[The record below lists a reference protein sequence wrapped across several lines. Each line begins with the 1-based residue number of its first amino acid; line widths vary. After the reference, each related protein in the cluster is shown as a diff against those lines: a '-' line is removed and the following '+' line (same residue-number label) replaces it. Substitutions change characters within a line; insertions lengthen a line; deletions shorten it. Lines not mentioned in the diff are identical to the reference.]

1 MTIKKTIAIASAKGG
16 VGKSTVCSFLATV
29 LSKDSK
35 VGILDADIYGP
46 NQDILFDIN
55 DKNIEVDKKNT
66 DRPYIPKK
74 VDNISLNSLGFLL
87 DKNAA
92 IWRGPMLS
100 SAINQIYEK
109 TNWDE
114 LDFLLIDM
122 PPGTGDAYLTVCQKI
137 VPDFVILVST
147 ISKLSI
153 ADLRR
158 SEHVFA
164 SLNTKVLG
172 IILNNIHQSDDFQ
185 SFNLETENTVLDR
198 LEYDKKFIDSTY
210 PFDDLKLDPLFLNT
224 IRKSKSMNR
233 FLLILLLSFPIFGE
247 EINDPFEDLNRDIF
261 IFNEKLDEKLLKPA
275 ALTYRKVTP
284 QFARTGVTN
293 FFNNLEE
300 IDTTINQVLQG
311 EIKYA
316 FNDAGRFVINSTIGL
331 FGLIDV
337 ASKMGLEK
345 HEEDFGQ
352 TLGVWGFDS
361 GPYIMIPFLGPS
373 NPRDL
378 LSRPIS
384 SFLSGTFAMEDNDV
398 KITLVGIDA
407 LETRERLLDA
417 ETLIIGDKYIFV
429 KDAYIQSREYEINN
443 GSTEDDEFL
452 DDMEDIFG
460 DD

>member
-1 MTIKKTIAIASAKGG
+1 M
-16 VGKSTVCSFLATV
+16 
-29 LSKDSK
+29 
-35 VGILDADIYGP
+35 
-46 NQDILFDIN
+46 
-55 DKNIEVDKKNT
+55 
-66 DRPYIPKK
+66 
-74 VDNISLNSLGFLL
+74 
-87 DKNAA
+87 
-92 IWRGPMLS
+92 
-100 SAINQIYEK
+100 
-109 TNWDE
+109 
-114 LDFLLIDM
+114 
-122 PPGTGDAYLTVCQKI
+122 
-137 VPDFVILVST
+137 
-147 ISKLSI
+147 
-153 ADLRR
+153 
-158 SEHVFA
+158 H
-164 SLNTKVLG
+164 
-172 IILNNIHQSDDFQ
+172 
-185 SFNLETENTVLDR
+185 
-198 LEYDKKFIDSTY
+198 
-210 PFDDLKLDPLFLNT
+210 
-224 IRKSKSMNR
+224 R
-233 FLLILLLSFPIFGE
+233 FLLILLLSIPIFGE

-452 DDMEDIFG
+452 DDMDDIFG

>member
-1 MTIKKTIAIASAKGG
+1 M
-16 VGKSTVCSFLATV
+16 
-29 LSKDSK
+29 
-35 VGILDADIYGP
+35 
-46 NQDILFDIN
+46 
-55 DKNIEVDKKNT
+55 
-66 DRPYIPKK
+66 
-74 VDNISLNSLGFLL
+74 
-87 DKNAA
+87 
-92 IWRGPMLS
+92 
-100 SAINQIYEK
+100 
-109 TNWDE
+109 
-114 LDFLLIDM
+114 
-122 PPGTGDAYLTVCQKI
+122 
-137 VPDFVILVST
+137 
-147 ISKLSI
+147 
-153 ADLRR
+153 
-158 SEHVFA
+158 H
-164 SLNTKVLG
+164 
-172 IILNNIHQSDDFQ
+172 
-185 SFNLETENTVLDR
+185 
-198 LEYDKKFIDSTY
+198 
-210 PFDDLKLDPLFLNT
+210 
-224 IRKSKSMNR
+224 R

-429 KDAYIQSREYEINN
+429 KDAYVQSREYEINN

>member
-1 MTIKKTIAIASAKGG
+1 M
-16 VGKSTVCSFLATV
+16 
-29 LSKDSK
+29 
-35 VGILDADIYGP
+35 
-46 NQDILFDIN
+46 
-55 DKNIEVDKKNT
+55 
-66 DRPYIPKK
+66 
-74 VDNISLNSLGFLL
+74 
-87 DKNAA
+87 
-92 IWRGPMLS
+92 
-100 SAINQIYEK
+100 
-109 TNWDE
+109 
-114 LDFLLIDM
+114 
-122 PPGTGDAYLTVCQKI
+122 
-137 VPDFVILVST
+137 
-147 ISKLSI
+147 
-153 ADLRR
+153 
-158 SEHVFA
+158 H
-164 SLNTKVLG
+164 
-172 IILNNIHQSDDFQ
+172 
-185 SFNLETENTVLDR
+185 
-198 LEYDKKFIDSTY
+198 
-210 PFDDLKLDPLFLNT
+210 
-224 IRKSKSMNR
+224 R

-300 IDTTINQVLQG
+300 IDTTINQILQG

-443 GSTEDDEFL
+443 GSTEDDGFL

-460 DD
+460 DN

>member
-1 MTIKKTIAIASAKGG
+1 M
-16 VGKSTVCSFLATV
+16 
-29 LSKDSK
+29 
-35 VGILDADIYGP
+35 
-46 NQDILFDIN
+46 
-55 DKNIEVDKKNT
+55 
-66 DRPYIPKK
+66 
-74 VDNISLNSLGFLL
+74 
-87 DKNAA
+87 
-92 IWRGPMLS
+92 
-100 SAINQIYEK
+100 
-109 TNWDE
+109 
-114 LDFLLIDM
+114 
-122 PPGTGDAYLTVCQKI
+122 
-137 VPDFVILVST
+137 
-147 ISKLSI
+147 
-153 ADLRR
+153 
-158 SEHVFA
+158 H
-164 SLNTKVLG
+164 
-172 IILNNIHQSDDFQ
+172 
-185 SFNLETENTVLDR
+185 
-198 LEYDKKFIDSTY
+198 
-210 PFDDLKLDPLFLNT
+210 
-224 IRKSKSMNR
+224 R

-316 FNDAGRFVINSTIGL
+316 FNDASRFVINSTIGL

-398 KITLVGIDA
+398 KITLIGIDA

>member
-1 MTIKKTIAIASAKGG
+1 
-16 VGKSTVCSFLATV
+16 
-29 LSKDSK
+29 
-35 VGILDADIYGP
+35 
-46 NQDILFDIN
+46 
-55 DKNIEVDKKNT
+55 
-66 DRPYIPKK
+66 
-74 VDNISLNSLGFLL
+74 
-87 DKNAA
+87 
-92 IWRGPMLS
+92 
-100 SAINQIYEK
+100 
-109 TNWDE
+109 
-114 LDFLLIDM
+114 
-122 PPGTGDAYLTVCQKI
+122 
-137 VPDFVILVST
+137 
-147 ISKLSI
+147 
-153 ADLRR
+153 
-158 SEHVFA
+158 
-164 SLNTKVLG
+164 
-172 IILNNIHQSDDFQ
+172 
-185 SFNLETENTVLDR
+185 
-198 LEYDKKFIDSTY
+198 
-210 PFDDLKLDPLFLNT
+210 
-224 IRKSKSMNR
+224 MNR

-429 KDAYIQSREYEINN
+429 KDAYVQSREYEINN

-460 DD
+460 DN

>member
-1 MTIKKTIAIASAKGG
+1 
-16 VGKSTVCSFLATV
+16 
-29 LSKDSK
+29 
-35 VGILDADIYGP
+35 
-46 NQDILFDIN
+46 
-55 DKNIEVDKKNT
+55 
-66 DRPYIPKK
+66 
-74 VDNISLNSLGFLL
+74 
-87 DKNAA
+87 
-92 IWRGPMLS
+92 
-100 SAINQIYEK
+100 
-109 TNWDE
+109 
-114 LDFLLIDM
+114 
-122 PPGTGDAYLTVCQKI
+122 
-137 VPDFVILVST
+137 
-147 ISKLSI
+147 
-153 ADLRR
+153 
-158 SEHVFA
+158 
-164 SLNTKVLG
+164 
-172 IILNNIHQSDDFQ
+172 
-185 SFNLETENTVLDR
+185 
-198 LEYDKKFIDSTY
+198 
-210 PFDDLKLDPLFLNT
+210 
-224 IRKSKSMNR
+224 MNR
-233 FLLILLLSFPIFGE
+233 FLLILLLSFPMFGE

-337 ASKMGLEK
+337 ASKMGLQR

-352 TLGVWGFDS
+352 TLGVWGFNS

-398 KITLVGIDA
+398 KLTLVGIDA

-429 KDAYIQSREYEINN
+429 KDAYVQSREYEINN

-452 DDMEDIFG
+452 DDMDDIFG
-460 DD
+460 DN

>member
-1 MTIKKTIAIASAKGG
+1 M
-16 VGKSTVCSFLATV
+16 
-29 LSKDSK
+29 
-35 VGILDADIYGP
+35 
-46 NQDILFDIN
+46 
-55 DKNIEVDKKNT
+55 
-66 DRPYIPKK
+66 
-74 VDNISLNSLGFLL
+74 
-87 DKNAA
+87 
-92 IWRGPMLS
+92 
-100 SAINQIYEK
+100 
-109 TNWDE
+109 
-114 LDFLLIDM
+114 
-122 PPGTGDAYLTVCQKI
+122 
-137 VPDFVILVST
+137 
-147 ISKLSI
+147 
-153 ADLRR
+153 
-158 SEHVFA
+158 H
-164 SLNTKVLG
+164 
-172 IILNNIHQSDDFQ
+172 
-185 SFNLETENTVLDR
+185 
-198 LEYDKKFIDSTY
+198 
-210 PFDDLKLDPLFLNT
+210 
-224 IRKSKSMNR
+224 R

-429 KDAYIQSREYEINN
+429 KDAYIQSREYELSLIH
-443 GSTEDDEFL
+443 
-452 DDMEDIFG
+452 I
-460 DD
+460 

>member
-1 MTIKKTIAIASAKGG
+1 M
-16 VGKSTVCSFLATV
+16 
-29 LSKDSK
+29 
-35 VGILDADIYGP
+35 
-46 NQDILFDIN
+46 
-55 DKNIEVDKKNT
+55 
-66 DRPYIPKK
+66 
-74 VDNISLNSLGFLL
+74 
-87 DKNAA
+87 
-92 IWRGPMLS
+92 
-100 SAINQIYEK
+100 
-109 TNWDE
+109 
-114 LDFLLIDM
+114 
-122 PPGTGDAYLTVCQKI
+122 
-137 VPDFVILVST
+137 
-147 ISKLSI
+147 
-153 ADLRR
+153 
-158 SEHVFA
+158 H
-164 SLNTKVLG
+164 
-172 IILNNIHQSDDFQ
+172 
-185 SFNLETENTVLDR
+185 
-198 LEYDKKFIDSTY
+198 
-210 PFDDLKLDPLFLNT
+210 
-224 IRKSKSMNR
+224 R
-233 FLLILLLSFPIFGE
+233 FLLILLLSFPIFGD

-452 DDMEDIFG
+452 DDMDDIFG

>member
-1 MTIKKTIAIASAKGG
+1 
-16 VGKSTVCSFLATV
+16 
-29 LSKDSK
+29 
-35 VGILDADIYGP
+35 
-46 NQDILFDIN
+46 
-55 DKNIEVDKKNT
+55 
-66 DRPYIPKK
+66 
-74 VDNISLNSLGFLL
+74 
-87 DKNAA
+87 
-92 IWRGPMLS
+92 
-100 SAINQIYEK
+100 
-109 TNWDE
+109 
-114 LDFLLIDM
+114 
-122 PPGTGDAYLTVCQKI
+122 
-137 VPDFVILVST
+137 
-147 ISKLSI
+147 
-153 ADLRR
+153 
-158 SEHVFA
+158 
-164 SLNTKVLG
+164 
-172 IILNNIHQSDDFQ
+172 
-185 SFNLETENTVLDR
+185 
-198 LEYDKKFIDSTY
+198 
-210 PFDDLKLDPLFLNT
+210 
-224 IRKSKSMNR
+224 MNR

-352 TLGVWGFDS
+352 TLGVWGFNS

-429 KDAYIQSREYEINN
+429 KDAYVQSREYEINN
-443 GSTEDDEFL
+443 GSTENDEFL
-452 DDMEDIFG
+452 DDMDDIFG
-460 DD
+460 DN

>member
-1 MTIKKTIAIASAKGG
+1 
-16 VGKSTVCSFLATV
+16 
-29 LSKDSK
+29 
-35 VGILDADIYGP
+35 
-46 NQDILFDIN
+46 
-55 DKNIEVDKKNT
+55 
-66 DRPYIPKK
+66 
-74 VDNISLNSLGFLL
+74 
-87 DKNAA
+87 
-92 IWRGPMLS
+92 
-100 SAINQIYEK
+100 
-109 TNWDE
+109 
-114 LDFLLIDM
+114 
-122 PPGTGDAYLTVCQKI
+122 
-137 VPDFVILVST
+137 
-147 ISKLSI
+147 
-153 ADLRR
+153 
-158 SEHVFA
+158 
-164 SLNTKVLG
+164 
-172 IILNNIHQSDDFQ
+172 
-185 SFNLETENTVLDR
+185 
-198 LEYDKKFIDSTY
+198 
-210 PFDDLKLDPLFLNT
+210 
-224 IRKSKSMNR
+224 MNR

-316 FNDAGRFVINSTIGL
+316 FNDASRFVINSTIGL
-331 FGLIDV
+331 LGLIDV

>member
-1 MTIKKTIAIASAKGG
+1 
-16 VGKSTVCSFLATV
+16 
-29 LSKDSK
+29 
-35 VGILDADIYGP
+35 
-46 NQDILFDIN
+46 
-55 DKNIEVDKKNT
+55 
-66 DRPYIPKK
+66 
-74 VDNISLNSLGFLL
+74 
-87 DKNAA
+87 
-92 IWRGPMLS
+92 
-100 SAINQIYEK
+100 
-109 TNWDE
+109 
-114 LDFLLIDM
+114 
-122 PPGTGDAYLTVCQKI
+122 
-137 VPDFVILVST
+137 
-147 ISKLSI
+147 
-153 ADLRR
+153 
-158 SEHVFA
+158 
-164 SLNTKVLG
+164 
-172 IILNNIHQSDDFQ
+172 
-185 SFNLETENTVLDR
+185 
-198 LEYDKKFIDSTY
+198 
-210 PFDDLKLDPLFLNT
+210 
-224 IRKSKSMNR
+224 MNR

-261 IFNEKLDEKLLKPA
+261 IFNEKLDEKLLNPA

-316 FNDAGRFVINSTIGL
+316 FNDAGRFVINSTIGI

>member
-1 MTIKKTIAIASAKGG
+1 
-16 VGKSTVCSFLATV
+16 
-29 LSKDSK
+29 
-35 VGILDADIYGP
+35 
-46 NQDILFDIN
+46 
-55 DKNIEVDKKNT
+55 
-66 DRPYIPKK
+66 
-74 VDNISLNSLGFLL
+74 
-87 DKNAA
+87 
-92 IWRGPMLS
+92 
-100 SAINQIYEK
+100 
-109 TNWDE
+109 
-114 LDFLLIDM
+114 
-122 PPGTGDAYLTVCQKI
+122 
-137 VPDFVILVST
+137 
-147 ISKLSI
+147 
-153 ADLRR
+153 
-158 SEHVFA
+158 
-164 SLNTKVLG
+164 
-172 IILNNIHQSDDFQ
+172 
-185 SFNLETENTVLDR
+185 
-198 LEYDKKFIDSTY
+198 
-210 PFDDLKLDPLFLNT
+210 
-224 IRKSKSMNR
+224 MNR
-233 FLLILLLSFPIFGE
+233 FLLVLLLSFPIFGE

-275 ALTYRKVTP
+275 AITYRKVTP

-316 FNDAGRFVINSTIGL
+316 FNDAGRFVINSSIGL

-337 ASKMGLEK
+337 ASKIGLEK

>member
-1 MTIKKTIAIASAKGG
+1 
-16 VGKSTVCSFLATV
+16 
-29 LSKDSK
+29 
-35 VGILDADIYGP
+35 
-46 NQDILFDIN
+46 
-55 DKNIEVDKKNT
+55 
-66 DRPYIPKK
+66 
-74 VDNISLNSLGFLL
+74 
-87 DKNAA
+87 
-92 IWRGPMLS
+92 
-100 SAINQIYEK
+100 
-109 TNWDE
+109 
-114 LDFLLIDM
+114 
-122 PPGTGDAYLTVCQKI
+122 
-137 VPDFVILVST
+137 
-147 ISKLSI
+147 
-153 ADLRR
+153 
-158 SEHVFA
+158 
-164 SLNTKVLG
+164 
-172 IILNNIHQSDDFQ
+172 
-185 SFNLETENTVLDR
+185 
-198 LEYDKKFIDSTY
+198 
-210 PFDDLKLDPLFLNT
+210 
-224 IRKSKSMNR
+224 MNK
-233 FLLILLLSFPIFGE
+233 LLLVLLFSFPIFGE

-337 ASKMGLEK
+337 ASKMGLER

-460 DD
+460 DN

>member
-1 MTIKKTIAIASAKGG
+1 MGSMILSY
-16 VGKSTVCSFLATV
+16 SF
-29 LSKDSK
+29 
-35 VGILDADIYGP
+35 
-46 NQDILFDIN
+46 
-55 DKNIEVDKKNT
+55 
-66 DRPYIPKK
+66 
-74 VDNISLNSLGFLL
+74 
-87 DKNAA
+87 
-92 IWRGPMLS
+92 
-100 SAINQIYEK
+100 
-109 TNWDE
+109 
-114 LDFLLIDM
+114 
-122 PPGTGDAYLTVCQKI
+122 
-137 VPDFVILVST
+137 
-147 ISKLSI
+147 
-153 ADLRR
+153 
-158 SEHVFA
+158 
-164 SLNTKVLG
+164 
-172 IILNNIHQSDDFQ
+172 
-185 SFNLETENTVLDR
+185 SFNKPALITSSFKVV
-198 LEYDKKFIDSTY
+198 
-210 PFDDLKLDPLFLNT
+210 PFLWASFA
-224 IRKSKSMNR
+224 I
-233 FLLILLLSFPIFGE
+233 FAALSYPIFGE

-361 GPYIMIPFLGPS
+361 GPYIMIPFLGPT

-429 KDAYIQSREYEINN
+429 KDAYVQSREYEINN

-452 DDMEDIFG
+452 DDMDDIFG
-460 DD
+460 DN

>member
-1 MTIKKTIAIASAKGG
+1 
-16 VGKSTVCSFLATV
+16 
-29 LSKDSK
+29 
-35 VGILDADIYGP
+35 
-46 NQDILFDIN
+46 
-55 DKNIEVDKKNT
+55 
-66 DRPYIPKK
+66 
-74 VDNISLNSLGFLL
+74 
-87 DKNAA
+87 
-92 IWRGPMLS
+92 
-100 SAINQIYEK
+100 
-109 TNWDE
+109 
-114 LDFLLIDM
+114 
-122 PPGTGDAYLTVCQKI
+122 
-137 VPDFVILVST
+137 
-147 ISKLSI
+147 
-153 ADLRR
+153 
-158 SEHVFA
+158 
-164 SLNTKVLG
+164 
-172 IILNNIHQSDDFQ
+172 
-185 SFNLETENTVLDR
+185 
-198 LEYDKKFIDSTY
+198 
-210 PFDDLKLDPLFLNT
+210 
-224 IRKSKSMNR
+224 MNR

-316 FNDAGRFVINSTIGL
+316 FNDASRFVINSTIGL
-331 FGLIDV
+331 LGLIDV
-337 ASKMGLEK
+337 ASKMGLER

-352 TLGVWGFDS
+352 TLGVWGFNS

-398 KITLVGIDA
+398 KLTLIGIDA

-429 KDAYIQSREYEINN
+429 KDAYVQSREYEINN
-443 GSTEDDEFL
+443 GSTENDEFL
-452 DDMEDIFG
+452 DDMDDIFG
-460 DD
+460 DN

>member
-1 MTIKKTIAIASAKGG
+1 M
-16 VGKSTVCSFLATV
+16 
-29 LSKDSK
+29 
-35 VGILDADIYGP
+35 
-46 NQDILFDIN
+46 
-55 DKNIEVDKKNT
+55 
-66 DRPYIPKK
+66 
-74 VDNISLNSLGFLL
+74 
-87 DKNAA
+87 
-92 IWRGPMLS
+92 
-100 SAINQIYEK
+100 
-109 TNWDE
+109 
-114 LDFLLIDM
+114 
-122 PPGTGDAYLTVCQKI
+122 
-137 VPDFVILVST
+137 
-147 ISKLSI
+147 
-153 ADLRR
+153 
-158 SEHVFA
+158 H
-164 SLNTKVLG
+164 
-172 IILNNIHQSDDFQ
+172 
-185 SFNLETENTVLDR
+185 
-198 LEYDKKFIDSTY
+198 
-210 PFDDLKLDPLFLNT
+210 
-224 IRKSKSMNR
+224 R

-316 FNDAGRFVINSTIGL
+316 FNDAGRFVINTTVGL

>member
-1 MTIKKTIAIASAKGG
+1 
-16 VGKSTVCSFLATV
+16 
-29 LSKDSK
+29 
-35 VGILDADIYGP
+35 
-46 NQDILFDIN
+46 
-55 DKNIEVDKKNT
+55 
-66 DRPYIPKK
+66 
-74 VDNISLNSLGFLL
+74 
-87 DKNAA
+87 
-92 IWRGPMLS
+92 
-100 SAINQIYEK
+100 
-109 TNWDE
+109 
-114 LDFLLIDM
+114 
-122 PPGTGDAYLTVCQKI
+122 
-137 VPDFVILVST
+137 
-147 ISKLSI
+147 
-153 ADLRR
+153 
-158 SEHVFA
+158 
-164 SLNTKVLG
+164 
-172 IILNNIHQSDDFQ
+172 
-185 SFNLETENTVLDR
+185 
-198 LEYDKKFIDSTY
+198 
-210 PFDDLKLDPLFLNT
+210 
-224 IRKSKSMNR
+224 MNR

-316 FNDAGRFVINSTIGL
+316 FNDASRFVINSTIGL
-331 FGLIDV
+331 LGLIDV

-352 TLGVWGFDS
+352 TLGVWGFNS

-398 KITLVGIDA
+398 KLTLIGIDA

-429 KDAYIQSREYEINN
+429 KDAYVQSREYEINN
-443 GSTEDDEFL
+443 GSTENDEFL
-452 DDMEDIFG
+452 DDMDDIFG
-460 DD
+460 DN

>member
-1 MTIKKTIAIASAKGG
+1 
-16 VGKSTVCSFLATV
+16 
-29 LSKDSK
+29 
-35 VGILDADIYGP
+35 
-46 NQDILFDIN
+46 
-55 DKNIEVDKKNT
+55 
-66 DRPYIPKK
+66 
-74 VDNISLNSLGFLL
+74 
-87 DKNAA
+87 
-92 IWRGPMLS
+92 
-100 SAINQIYEK
+100 
-109 TNWDE
+109 
-114 LDFLLIDM
+114 
-122 PPGTGDAYLTVCQKI
+122 
-137 VPDFVILVST
+137 
-147 ISKLSI
+147 
-153 ADLRR
+153 
-158 SEHVFA
+158 
-164 SLNTKVLG
+164 
-172 IILNNIHQSDDFQ
+172 
-185 SFNLETENTVLDR
+185 
-198 LEYDKKFIDSTY
+198 
-210 PFDDLKLDPLFLNT
+210 
-224 IRKSKSMNR
+224 MNK
-233 FLLILLLSFPIFGE
+233 FLLILLLSFPTFGE
-247 EINDPFEDLNRDIF
+247 EIDDPFEDLNRDIF
-261 IFNEKLDEKLLKPA
+261 IFNEKLDKKLLKPA

>member
-1 MTIKKTIAIASAKGG
+1 
-16 VGKSTVCSFLATV
+16 
-29 LSKDSK
+29 
-35 VGILDADIYGP
+35 
-46 NQDILFDIN
+46 
-55 DKNIEVDKKNT
+55 
-66 DRPYIPKK
+66 
-74 VDNISLNSLGFLL
+74 
-87 DKNAA
+87 
-92 IWRGPMLS
+92 
-100 SAINQIYEK
+100 
-109 TNWDE
+109 
-114 LDFLLIDM
+114 
-122 PPGTGDAYLTVCQKI
+122 
-137 VPDFVILVST
+137 
-147 ISKLSI
+147 
-153 ADLRR
+153 
-158 SEHVFA
+158 
-164 SLNTKVLG
+164 
-172 IILNNIHQSDDFQ
+172 
-185 SFNLETENTVLDR
+185 
-198 LEYDKKFIDSTY
+198 
-210 PFDDLKLDPLFLNT
+210 
-224 IRKSKSMNR
+224 MNR

-284 QFARTGVTN
+284 QFARTGITN

-316 FNDAGRFVINSTIGL
+316 FNDAGRFVINTTIGL

>member
-1 MTIKKTIAIASAKGG
+1 
-16 VGKSTVCSFLATV
+16 
-29 LSKDSK
+29 
-35 VGILDADIYGP
+35 
-46 NQDILFDIN
+46 
-55 DKNIEVDKKNT
+55 
-66 DRPYIPKK
+66 
-74 VDNISLNSLGFLL
+74 
-87 DKNAA
+87 
-92 IWRGPMLS
+92 
-100 SAINQIYEK
+100 
-109 TNWDE
+109 
-114 LDFLLIDM
+114 
-122 PPGTGDAYLTVCQKI
+122 
-137 VPDFVILVST
+137 
-147 ISKLSI
+147 
-153 ADLRR
+153 
-158 SEHVFA
+158 
-164 SLNTKVLG
+164 
-172 IILNNIHQSDDFQ
+172 
-185 SFNLETENTVLDR
+185 
-198 LEYDKKFIDSTY
+198 
-210 PFDDLKLDPLFLNT
+210 
-224 IRKSKSMNR
+224 MNR
-233 FLLILLLSFPIFGE
+233 FLLVLLLSFPIFGE

-337 ASKMGLEK
+337 ASKMGLER

-398 KITLVGIDA
+398 KLTLIGIDA

-417 ETLIIGDKYIFV
+417 ETLIIGDKYIFI
-429 KDAYIQSREYEINN
+429 KDAYVQSREYEINN

-452 DDMEDIFG
+452 DDMDDIFG
-460 DD
+460 DN

>member
-1 MTIKKTIAIASAKGG
+1 
-16 VGKSTVCSFLATV
+16 
-29 LSKDSK
+29 
-35 VGILDADIYGP
+35 
-46 NQDILFDIN
+46 
-55 DKNIEVDKKNT
+55 
-66 DRPYIPKK
+66 
-74 VDNISLNSLGFLL
+74 
-87 DKNAA
+87 
-92 IWRGPMLS
+92 
-100 SAINQIYEK
+100 
-109 TNWDE
+109 
-114 LDFLLIDM
+114 
-122 PPGTGDAYLTVCQKI
+122 
-137 VPDFVILVST
+137 
-147 ISKLSI
+147 
-153 ADLRR
+153 
-158 SEHVFA
+158 
-164 SLNTKVLG
+164 
-172 IILNNIHQSDDFQ
+172 
-185 SFNLETENTVLDR
+185 
-198 LEYDKKFIDSTY
+198 
-210 PFDDLKLDPLFLNT
+210 
-224 IRKSKSMNR
+224 MNR
-233 FLLILLLSFPIFGE
+233 FLLVLLFSFPVIGE

-300 IDTTINQVLQG
+300 IDTSINQVLQG

-316 FNDAGRFVINSTIGL
+316 FNDAGRFVINTTIGL

-337 ASKMGLEK
+337 ASKMGLER

-384 SFLSGTFAMEDNDV
+384 SFLSGTFAMKDNDV

-443 GSTEDDEFL
+443 GSTADDEFL

-460 DD
+460 DN

>member
-1 MTIKKTIAIASAKGG
+1 M
-16 VGKSTVCSFLATV
+16 
-29 LSKDSK
+29 
-35 VGILDADIYGP
+35 
-46 NQDILFDIN
+46 
-55 DKNIEVDKKNT
+55 
-66 DRPYIPKK
+66 
-74 VDNISLNSLGFLL
+74 
-87 DKNAA
+87 
-92 IWRGPMLS
+92 
-100 SAINQIYEK
+100 
-109 TNWDE
+109 
-114 LDFLLIDM
+114 
-122 PPGTGDAYLTVCQKI
+122 
-137 VPDFVILVST
+137 
-147 ISKLSI
+147 
-153 ADLRR
+153 
-158 SEHVFA
+158 H
-164 SLNTKVLG
+164 
-172 IILNNIHQSDDFQ
+172 
-185 SFNLETENTVLDR
+185 
-198 LEYDKKFIDSTY
+198 
-210 PFDDLKLDPLFLNT
+210 
-224 IRKSKSMNR
+224 R

-247 EINDPFEDLNRDIF
+247 EIDDPFEDLNRDIF

-429 KDAYIQSREYEINN
+429 KDAYVQSREYEINN

>member
-1 MTIKKTIAIASAKGG
+1 M
-16 VGKSTVCSFLATV
+16 
-29 LSKDSK
+29 
-35 VGILDADIYGP
+35 
-46 NQDILFDIN
+46 
-55 DKNIEVDKKNT
+55 
-66 DRPYIPKK
+66 
-74 VDNISLNSLGFLL
+74 
-87 DKNAA
+87 
-92 IWRGPMLS
+92 
-100 SAINQIYEK
+100 
-109 TNWDE
+109 
-114 LDFLLIDM
+114 
-122 PPGTGDAYLTVCQKI
+122 
-137 VPDFVILVST
+137 
-147 ISKLSI
+147 
-153 ADLRR
+153 
-158 SEHVFA
+158 H
-164 SLNTKVLG
+164 
-172 IILNNIHQSDDFQ
+172 
-185 SFNLETENTVLDR
+185 
-198 LEYDKKFIDSTY
+198 
-210 PFDDLKLDPLFLNT
+210 
-224 IRKSKSMNR
+224 R

-398 KITLVGIDA
+398 KLTLLGIDA

-452 DDMEDIFG
+452 DDMDDIFG

>member
-1 MTIKKTIAIASAKGG
+1 M
-16 VGKSTVCSFLATV
+16 
-29 LSKDSK
+29 
-35 VGILDADIYGP
+35 
-46 NQDILFDIN
+46 
-55 DKNIEVDKKNT
+55 
-66 DRPYIPKK
+66 
-74 VDNISLNSLGFLL
+74 
-87 DKNAA
+87 
-92 IWRGPMLS
+92 
-100 SAINQIYEK
+100 
-109 TNWDE
+109 
-114 LDFLLIDM
+114 
-122 PPGTGDAYLTVCQKI
+122 
-137 VPDFVILVST
+137 
-147 ISKLSI
+147 
-153 ADLRR
+153 
-158 SEHVFA
+158 H
-164 SLNTKVLG
+164 
-172 IILNNIHQSDDFQ
+172 
-185 SFNLETENTVLDR
+185 
-198 LEYDKKFIDSTY
+198 
-210 PFDDLKLDPLFLNT
+210 
-224 IRKSKSMNR
+224 R

-275 ALTYRKVTP
+275 ALAYRKVTP

-452 DDMEDIFG
+452 DDMDDIFG